1 MDAIGDGQTK
11 VFLLGHPRVLHGDD
25 EHALGSDLRHQ
36 LLAHLAYDGGWIER
50 VRLAELFWGDSDENT
65 ANQNLRQLLQRS
77 RRLPWTAALEAD
89 RRHVRWRVWTDVVEL
104 RRALTDARLAEVEA
118 LERGPLMDGM
128 DSTGSEEFAAW
139 LGFERERNWAS
150 AREGLLRL
158 ARERAEVGDRL
169 RSAAVLDEILRR
181 DPYDEDAVS
190 VRLETARAGGSATAA
205 LRTYRA
211 FSERLQRE
219 LGVAPSS
226 ATQRLAAVVEKGL
239 VAVPAV
245 APSATPAV
253 APAAAPAVVPASLSS
268 ETGTS
273 FVGRHLELALL
284 AERISRPESRLI
296 TITGPSGIGKTR
308 LARECGRESMERF
321 PDGVYFVPLVNVDE
335 AAGLPRAVAE
345 VIGLRLQ
352 GDAQDLTRLG
362 VQLAQ
367 KRALLILDNFEHVM
381 DAVPAVTQLLTAAPG
396 LSILVTSHQ
405 RLGLAREWVVPI
417 EGLALPPAGTAL
429 SDAASFDAI
438 DLFTQRARQ
447 CDPDF
452 ELTSDDLPW
461 VESICR
467 SLDRSPLGIELAAAW
482 TRLLAPKVIA
492 ERIRSNLDFLA
503 SGAVDVP
510 ERHRGLRAAFD
521 YTWALLSAGEREALA
536 RLSVF
541 RGGFDHMAAASVAGA
556 PLPLLAT
563 LCDKSLL
570 KGGRG
575 QRFFVKPQ
583 LRHFLAAKLDEIGSE
598 PERTRDAHLRYLIAM
613 AENHVARDGGWSGRE
628 LSAQLAAESDNI
640 LAALEWAASAGRT
653 ELGLRLAAPL
663 ANFWNGR
670 GGLRQVRDLLDRLLR
685 ASGSAPPSAATLR
698 TLAAAGSL
706 SMFLAEFVQ
715 AQDYL
720 ERGMALT
727 KSVGG
732 PADAARLQVSLGSV
746 ALRKGERAEARK
758 LYLSARSLL
767 LDHPDQE
774 AMVGLLNNLGA
785 LAVDDGE
792 IHEALGW
799 LEEAMTLLHPDA
811 DPALAATV
819 LYNAGWAAW
828 HDAQAERAFELLRRS
843 LEASRSVGALLREAG
858 ALNTLALL
866 EIARGALAAAERDSA
881 EALRL
886 RAQLGD
892 RFGLTFSFD
901 ARALLAARLGDMERA
916 AKLLGAV
923 EALRAQLDAPLGKG
937 WAGAVAEARE
947 LAETAL
953 GDGAFRAAFAVG
965 EKLRLEAAIDLAA
978 RGS

>member
-11 VFLLGHPRVLHGDD
+11 VFLLGHPRVLHGGD
-25 EHALGSDLRHQ
+25 EQALGSDLRHQ
-36 LLAHLAYDGGWIER
+36 LLAHLAYDGGWVER
-50 VRLAELFWGDSDENT
+50 VRLAELFWGDSDEST

-77 RRLPWTAALEAD
+77 RRLPWTTALEAD
-89 RRHVRWRVWTDVVEL
+89 RRHVRWRVWTDVAEV
-104 RRALTDARLAEVEA
+104 RRALTDGRLAEVEA
-118 LERGPLMDGM
+118 LEHGPLMDGM
-128 DSTGSEEFAAW
+128 DSHGSEEFAAW
-139 LGFERERNWAS
+139 LGFERERSWVA

-158 ARERAEVGDRL
+158 ARERAESGDQL

-190 VRLETARAGGSATAA
+190 IRLETARAGAGATAA

-226 ATQRLAAVVEKGL
+226 ATQRLAAVVEKGF
-239 VAVPAV
+239 VVVPAV
-245 APSATPAV
+245 APADPPPAV
-253 APAAAPAVVPASLSS
+253 PAGSQAQFSTD
-268 ETGTS
+268 TGTS

-284 AERISRPESRLI
+284 ADRISRQEGRLI
-296 TITGPSGIGKTR
+296 TVTGPSGIGKTR

-321 PDGVYFVPLVNVDE
+321 PDGVYFVPLVNVSE
-335 AAGLPRAVAE
+335 AAGLPSAVAE
-345 VIGLRLQ
+345 VFGLRLQ
-352 GDAQDLTRLG
+352 GDAQDLNRLG

-381 DAVPAVTQLLTAAPG
+381 DAVPAVTHLLTAAPG
-396 LSILVTSHQ
+396 LSVLVTSHQ

-429 SDAASFDAI
+429 SDAMRFDAI
-438 DLFTQRARQ
+438 DLFAQRARQ

-452 ELTSDDLPW
+452 ELTSGDLPW

-482 TRLLAPKVIA
+482 TRLLAPKEIA
-492 ERIRSNLDFLA
+492 ERIRGNLDFLA
-503 SGAVDVP
+503 SSAVDVP

-521 YTWALLSAGEREALA
+521 YTWALLTTGEREALA
-536 RLSVF
+536 RLAVF
-541 RGGFDHMAAASVAGA
+541 RGGFDHMAAASVAGT

-570 KGGRG
+570 KGEHGR
-575 QRFFVKPQ
+575 RFFVKPQ
-583 LRHFLAAKLDEIGSE
+583 LRHFLATKLEEFGAE
-598 PERTRDAHLRYLIAM
+598 PERMRDAHLRYMIAL
-613 AENHVARDGGWSGRE
+613 AESHVARDGGWSGRE
-628 LSAQLAAESDNI
+628 LSAQLAVESDNI

-670 GGLRQVRDLLDRLLR
+670 GSLRQVRDLLDRLLR
-685 ASGSAPPSAATLR
+685 ASEGVPPTSATVR

-706 SMFLAEFVQ
+706 SMFLAEFSQ

-727 KSVGG
+727 KSVGS
-732 PADAARLQVSLGSV
+732 PADTARLQVSLGSV
-746 ALRKGERAEARK
+746 ALRKGERAKARK
-758 LYLSARSLL
+758 LYLTARRLL
-767 LDHPDQE
+767 LEHPDQE

-792 IHEALGW
+792 IREALDW

-828 HDAQAERAFELLRRS
+828 HDAQAERAFQLLRRS

-866 EIARGALAAAERDSA
+866 EIARGDLTAAERDSA

-901 ARALLAARLGDMERA
+901 ARALLAARQGDVARA

-923 EALRAQLDAPLGKG
+923 GTLRAQLDAPLGKG
-937 WAGAVAEARE
+937 WAGAVAESRE
-947 LAETAL
+947 LAEAAL
-953 GDGAFRAAFAVG
+953 GDEAFRTAFAAG
-965 EKLRLEAAIDLAA
+965 ENLRLEAAIDLAA
-978 RGS
+978 QAS